1 MRHEA
6 LRSRGGLSTGDKMKA
21 LDVLER
27 AISLIHGQRAKDYGD
42 AQASFQRMADL
53 VNPIIK
59 KADGELTASDMAI
72 VMIQV
77 KIARL
82 QESPDHVDSWTDI
95 AGYAAL
101 GAQLAVTQPD
111 KAATGPTLTDG
122 ISSISA
128 NDIKPYNRDYSQG

>member
-1 MRHEA
+1 
-6 LRSRGGLSTGDKMKA
+6 
-21 LDVLER
+21 
-27 AISLIHGQRAKDYGD
+27 
-42 AQASFQRMADL
+42 
-53 VNPIIK
+53 
-59 KADGELTASDMAI
+59 MAI

-111 KAATGPTLTDG
+111 KAATGPTLPDG
-122 ISSISA
+122 ISSIGA
-128 NDIKPYNRDYSQG
+128 NDLKPHKRDYSQG

>member
-1 MRHEA
+1 
-6 LRSRGGLSTGDKMKA
+6 MKA

-27 AISLIHGQRAKDYGD
+27 AISLVTGRRQQDYGD
-42 AQASFQRMADL
+42 AEASFQRMADL

-59 KADGELTASDMAI
+59 KSDGKLTASDMAL

-101 GAQLAVTQPD
+101 GAQLAVTEPD
-111 KAATGPTLTDG
+111 KGATGPTLPDS
-122 ISSISA
+122 ISSIAA
-128 NDIKPYNRDYSQG
+128 NDIKAHKRDYSQG

>member
-1 MRHEA
+1 
-6 LRSRGGLSTGDKMKA
+6 MKA

-27 AISLIHGQRAKDYGD
+27 AVSLIHGQRAKDYGD

-59 KADGELTASDMAI
+59 KADGKLTASDMAI

-82 QESPDHVDSWTDI
+82 QERKKIMLIHGLTLQATQRSARNWPSQSPTRPLQ
-95 AGYAAL
+95 G
-101 GAQLAVTQPD
+101 QLCLMVYR
-111 KAATGPTLTDG
+111 L
-122 ISSISA
+122 
-128 NDIKPYNRDYSQG
+128 

>member
-1 MRHEA
+1 
-6 LRSRGGLSTGDKMKA
+6 MKA

-42 AQASFQRMADL
+42 AQAIFQRMADL

-111 KAATGPTLTDG
+111 KATTGPTLPDG

-128 NDIKPYNRDYSQG
+128 NDIKPYKRDYSQG

>member
-1 MRHEA
+1 
-6 LRSRGGLSTGDKMKA
+6 MKA

-59 KADGELTASDMAI
+59 KADGKLTASDMAL

-82 QESPDHVDSWTDI
+82 QESPNHADSWTDI

-101 GAQLAVTQPD
+101 GAQLAVTEPD
-111 KAATGPTLTDG
+111 KAATGPTLPNP
-122 ISSISA
+122 ISSIGP
-128 NDIKPYNRDYSQG
+128 NDIKPYRRDYSQG

>member
-1 MRHEA
+1 
-6 LRSRGGLSTGDKMKA
+6 MKA

-42 AQASFQRMADL
+42 AQSSFQRMADL

-59 KADGELTASDMAI
+59 KADGNLSASDMAL

-82 QESPDHVDSWTDI
+82 QETPDHEDSWTDI

-101 GAQLAVTQPD
+101 GAQVAI
-111 KAATGPTLTDG
+111 TGPERPPTAP
-122 ISSISA
+122 SKA
-128 NDIKPYNRDYSQG
+128 NGKGVIGPDDIRPESRDDSQG